1 MKRPIACRYTQPVT
15 DNKENRM
22 LKRTGFTL
30 IELLVV
36 IAIIAILLAVL
47 IPALSAAKRQVSG
60 IICSSNNRALAQSWH
75 LYTEDN
81 DAALCGGNTYDDR
94 EWLGP
99 PRTADGTLI
108 TTGVPTNLA
117 DEVRGYQ
124 AGQLWP
130 YLGRESIFHCPGD
143 NQWNQMGRGYRST
156 SIQGMMNG
164 ESDPASKGYV
174 KKISEIVSP
183 SDKYVF
189 IENVDPRG
197 WNMGSWIMSWSATT
211 PALIDPI
218 AIFHSDRSTFGF
230 ADGHAEKH
238 TWLGQRLIDW
248 AKLASTNPPN
258 YSFSF
263 TVSDWNSSE
272 AKDVM
277 FLARGYIPGKN

>member
-1 MKRPIACRYTQPVT
+1 
-15 DNKENRM
+15 M
-22 LKRTGFTL
+22 LKRAGFTL

-47 IPALSAAKRQVSG
+47 VPALGAAKRQVTG
-60 IICSSNNRALAQSWH
+60 IICSSNNRALSQAWH

-81 DAALCGGNTYDDR
+81 NAAMCGGNTYDDR

-99 PRTADGTLI
+99 PRTANGTII
-108 TTGVPTNLA
+108 TSNTPTNLA
-117 DEVRGYQ
+117 DEVRDYQ

-130 YLGRESIFHCPGD
+130 YLGKESVFHCPGD
-143 NQWNQMGRGYRST
+143 TQWNPMGRGYRST

-164 ESDPASKGYV
+164 ESWNHAVNTKPPKGYAQ
-174 KKISEIVSP
+174 KISEIVAP
-183 SDKYVF
+183 GNKYVF

-197 WNMGSWIMSWSATT
+197 WNMGSWIMNWSATT
-211 PALIDPI
+211 PSLIDPI
-218 AIFHSDRSTFGF
+218 AIFHTDRSTFGF

-258 YSFSF
+258 YTFSF
-263 TVSDWNSSE
+263 TVSDWSSAE
-272 AKDVM
+272 AKDVTY
-277 FLARGYIPGKN
+277 LAQGYIPGNS